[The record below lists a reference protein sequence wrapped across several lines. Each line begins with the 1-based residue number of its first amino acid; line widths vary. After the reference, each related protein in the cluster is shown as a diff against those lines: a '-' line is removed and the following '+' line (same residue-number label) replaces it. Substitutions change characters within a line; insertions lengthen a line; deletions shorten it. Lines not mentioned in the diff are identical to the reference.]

1 MSGMSKELLALA
13 NIGPAM
19 VRDFARLGITSRAQL
34 AGQDPVELYER
45 LCATDGHRHDPCV
58 LDTFMSA
65 VDQADGAPPRPWWTY
80 TPERKRLLGEA
91 PADRSRPVS

>member
-1 MSGMSKELLALA
+1 MSDLTTLA

-19 VRDFARLGITSRAQL
+19 ARDLTRLGFTTRAQL
-34 AGQDPVELYER
+34 AGQDALELYER
-45 LCATDGHRHDPCV
+45 LCDLDGSRHDPCV

-80 TPERKRLLGEA
+80 TAERKRMLAGT
-91 PADRSRPVS
+91 